1 MTLEVATHIGQ
12 QATRTPRNDAAET
25 RSHHMMQLVKRNLK
39 EWLVAYLQSKKNDAV
54 AFNIFRSLLS
64 QFAQRHRFLHCTPC
78 VNKVTQTVLDKAW
91 LGYAESFWVK
101 YVEYDRRQIL
111 KVDET
116 AVVSKGQKHFERLAA
131 VLTVQ
136 ADGKKLPLLFKF
148 KANPGGMIESKEIPS
163 FLHVYAVQEN
173 A

>member
-1 MTLEVATHIGQ
+1 MTPFLLPCV
-12 QATRTPRNDAAET
+12 AAET

-91 LGYAESFWVK
+91 LGYAESFWVN
-101 YVEYDRRQIL
+101 R
-111 KVDET
+111 
-116 AVVSKGQKHFERLAA
+116 VSKGQKHFERLAA